1 MHPAS
6 LWGAARPSRPRSRS
20 HRGHQRPGAATM
32 TDLVR
37 LTPRSGDIQYGEWIG
52 RIALAT
58 ALVPLLIIAG
68 RVLQIAAGIAL
79 GVGWPERVTAIFGT
93 LCLVAF
99 RSIPSLP

>member
-1 MHPAS
+1 
-6 LWGAARPSRPRSRS
+6 
-20 HRGHQRPGAATM
+20 M

-58 ALVPLLIIAG
+58 ALVLLLIIAG
-68 RVLQIAAGIAL
+68 RVLQIAVGIAL
-79 GVGWPERVTAIFGT
+79 GVGWPERVAAIFGT

-99 RSIPSLP
+99 RSIPSLLDHTAEIHAPASR